1 MIDKPEIVLAVKDL
15 SVLNL
20 RTGEKIIGP
29 LNFNA
34 YKGEIIGITGGSGS
48 GKSALAYAL
57 LGFSFRNCKI
67 NSGSVFLKNTNL
79 INLEE
84 KELER
89 IRGKEISLIVQNPRA
104 ALNPMYTVGYQIS
117 RVWNKHI
124 GRANSNES
132 FRPEEMLKLVGIND
146 PKRRINSFAHELSGG
161 MAQRVLIALALS
173 TKPSIIIAD
182 EPTSGLDVTVQAQF
196 LDTIWKTSK
205 NTGVTIIICTQDRG
219 ILANYCD
226 TVVEMEKGTI
236 TKNEEVKS
244 YFNGLKNNKLTAR
257 KIFKKENDSEK
268 IIYKIKNLRKTFSI
282 KDSKK
287 TLQAVENFS
296 LSIRKN
302 EIVGLVGESGS
313 GKSTVGKCILKL
325 LNPDDGN
332 LIFDGIDLEK
342 VSLKELRKLRKRI
355 QIVQQDPHDSFN
367 PRWKIIQSLMESFN
381 NPLSNTKRK
390 HNTIKKIIKDFDI
403 DERILFKYPRN
414 ISPGVLQR
422 LAVARAILASPE
434 FIVLD
439 EPTSLVAPSDREK
452 ILTLLKKI
460 REDYGVSYLF
470 ISHDLK
476 SVISICDKVAVMY
489 LGQVVEFGSTKDI
502 FNKPL
507 HPYTCALV
515 DSELGL
521 DPNQRRIDN
530 PKIFNLSG
538 EIPSPVDLPL
548 GCYLASRCPKSVESC
563 SKKLQTLENYFGN
576 REVRCD
582 QIKRIYSR

>member
-1 MIDKPEIVLAVKDL
+1 MIDKPEIVLSVESL
-15 SVLNL
+15 SVLNTL
-20 RTGEKIIGP
+20 NQKQIIGP

-34 YKGEIIGITGGSGS
+34 YRGEIIGVTGGSGS

-67 NSGSVFLKNTNL
+67 NSGSVFLNDIDL
-79 INLEE
+79 IDLEE
-84 KELER
+84 KELEKV
-89 IRGKEISLIVQNPRA
+89 RGKEISLIVQNPRS
-104 ALNPMYTVGYQIS
+104 ALNPMYTIGYQIS
-117 RVWNKHI
+117 RVWNKHVGKI
-124 GRANSNES
+124 NTNEY
-132 FRPEEMLKLVGIND
+132 FRPEDMLKLVGIND

-196 LDTIWKTSK
+196 LDMIWKTSK
-205 NTGVTIIICTQDRG
+205 DKGVTIILCTQDRG

-226 TVVEMEKGTI
+226 TVIEMEKGLI
-236 TKNEEVKS
+236 TKNEDVKI
-244 YFNGLKNNKLTAR
+244 YFKNLKNSR
-257 KIFKKENDSEK
+257 IDEKIAKKVINSDK
-268 IIYKIKNLRKTFSI
+268 IIYKIKNLRKTFPI
-282 KDSKK
+282 KESKK

-302 EIVGLVGESGS
+302 EIIGLVGESGS

-325 LNPDDGN
+325 INPDKGD
-332 LIFDGIDLEK
+332 LIFDEIDLGK
-342 VSLKELRKLRKRI
+342 ISPNELRKLRKRI
-355 QIVQQDPHDSFN
+355 QIVQQDPHDSFD
-367 PRWKIIQSLMESFN
+367 PRWRIEQSLMESFN
-381 NPLSNTKRK
+381 NPSSNSKRK
-390 HNTIKKIIKDFDI
+390 LNTIKKITKDFGI
-403 DERILFKYPRN
+403 DGEVLYKYPKN
-414 ISPGVLQR
+414 VSPGVLQR
-422 LAVARAILASPE
+422 LAIARAILASPD
-434 FIVLD
+434 FVVLD
-439 EPTSLVAPSDREK
+439 EPTSLVAPNDRER
-452 ILTLLKKI
+452 ILSLLKKI

-470 ISHDLK
+470 ISHDLR

-489 LGQVVEFGSTKDI
+489 LGQVVEYGSTKDI

-530 PKIFNLSG
+530 SKIFNLSG
-538 EIPSPVDLPL
+538 EIPSPVDLPS
-548 GCYLASRCPKSVESC
+548 GCYLASRCPKSVKSC
-563 SKKLQTLENYFGN
+563 YAKSQKLENYFGN